1 MHCPP
6 HAFVLYLLTK
16 VSSRIIYSN
25 ERQLSLKLLC
35 KRTDREDVNNTF
47 AEKTETGADASASR
61 SRRAVDR
68 VKVDVGQDATL
79 ASPLRPLS
87 VEGGTGTGFATPLR
101 PLKADAVESTGDA
114 NANSLSRRKSDKAPA
129 DEPKP
134 RSTIVGDQPKRW
146 YQNDFHFGKPVKA
159 DALMA
164 FSRQLSSF
172 LEAGIPVIE
181 ALEIVGEET
190 ASAPMRAVIV
200 EVRESILRGVGFAAS
215 VGAHPKVFPRFYRA
229 MLVSADYTGHL
240 DEVLSQLASYLERDI
255 TARRQIK
262 SALTYPIVVLC
273 IACIAMV
280 IMSIFV
286 LPKFSG
292 LYRSLG
298 AKLPL
303 PTRMLLGLTDFMTND
318 WPILLGVVCTVWLV
332 SYLIVGG
339 QRGKGRRD
347 GVAMKLPVIGN
358 LFHLISIERFC
369 RVLSAL
375 VTAGIPLPEGISV
388 SAEATNNSIFIAK
401 LTVVREVLI
410 RGGGLTQP
418 IVESDIFPIAARQMI
433 RVGER
438 TGLLGRQLGKAA
450 TYYEREVAF
459 HMKRATDL
467 FEPMVILLVGVVV
480 GFVAVAQVA
489 AMYSIFGQVK

>member
-1 MHCPP
+1 MPSDGEQMQMHRQQRCKCISIFAEDCP
-6 HAFVLYLLTK
+6 HLF
-16 VSSRIIYSN
+16 YSIN
-25 ERQLSLKLLC
+25 CHRSLKLVSL
-35 KRTDREDVNNTF
+35 KTDKQSVNLTTTP
-47 AEKTETGADASASR
+47 KGVRSAD
-61 SRRAVDR
+61 
-68 VKVDVGQDATL
+68 
-79 ASPLRPLS
+79 
-87 VEGGTGTGFATPLR
+87 GFAIPLQPVPLDDRKQPDVER
-101 PLKADAVESTGDA
+101 PSPSEGDV
-114 NANSLSRRKSDKAPA
+114 R
-129 DEPKP
+129 
-134 RSTIVGDQPKRW
+134 PKRW
-146 YQNDFHFGKPVKA
+146 YQNDFHFGKPVKP

-172 LEAGIPVIE
+172 LEAGIPVVE

-190 ASAPMRAVIV
+190 ASAPMKLVIG
-200 EVRESILRGVGFAAS
+200 EVGESILRGVGFA
-215 VGAHPKVFPRFYRA
+215 GAIAEHPKVFPRFYRA

-255 TARRQIK
+255 AAKRQIK

-273 IACIAMV
+273 IACLAMV
-280 IMSIFV
+280 VMSIFV

-298 AKLPL
+298 ARLPL

-318 WPILLGVVCTVWLV
+318 WSILLGVVATLWIT
-332 SYLIVGG
+332 SYLILGG
-339 QRGKGRRD
+339 QRGKCRRD
-347 GVAMKLPVIGN
+347 RLAMKLPVIGN

-369 RVLSAL
+369 RVLAAL

-388 SAEATNNSIFIAK
+388 SADSTNNSIFIAK
-401 LTVVREVLI
+401 LAVVREVLI
-410 RGGGLTQP
+410 RGGGLTEP
-418 IVESDIFPIAARQMI
+418 IVESGIFPIAVRQMI

-438 TGLLGRQLGKAA
+438 TGLLGQQLGKASN
-450 TYYEREVAF
+450 YYEREVAF